1 MSDGRRAGTAGGGI
15 LDTLVDQADRVLR
28 TVAGSAPGHRPS
40 PAAELAPDSGLD
52 EGERRHAAG
61 LMRVNHTGEVCA
73 QALYAGQALTARDPA
88 VRRAMAESARE
99 EEDHLAW
106 CAERLEELHD
116 RPSLLNPVF
125 YGASFVVGAA
135 AGLVGDRVS
144 LGFVHATE
152 DRVVAHLDEHQRSL
166 PEGDARS
173 RAIVERMR
181 EDEARHGE
189 TALEVGGMEF
199 PEPVRRGMALLSKLM
214 TETTYRI

>member
-1 MSDGRRAGTAGGGI
+1 MSNGRRVTGGAGL
-15 LDTLVDQADRVLR
+15 LDSLVGHADRVLR
-28 TVAGSAPGHRPS
+28 TVAGSSPGHRPS
-40 PAAELAPDSGLD
+40 PARELAPDTTLD
-52 EGERRHAAG
+52 EAERRHAAG

-88 VRRAMAESARE
+88 VRRAMSHSARE

-106 CAERLEELHD
+106 CAERLEELQD
-116 RPSLLNPVF
+116 RPSLLNPIF

-152 DRVVAHLDEHQRSL
+152 DRVVAHLDEHSERL

-173 RAIVERMR
+173 RAIIEQMR

-189 TALEVGGMEF
+189 TALEVGGVEF
-199 PEPVRRGMALLSKLM
+199 PQPVRRGMAVLSKLM